1 MVGCFIFGAMIEW
14 KKRGI
19 IMEYEKTGKLIQELR
34 KEKGLTQ
41 IALAEMLGVTDR
53 AVSKWERGKSFPDV
67 SMLKPLAEA
76 LNVSVSELLDGE
88 LRPPDKMKQLPDSTA
103 VMTVEDADNAAI
115 NGIHTYIHETQRQER
130 QERVLLAAFVIVLL
144 ILMFTARHI
153 LYMRH
158 LPVNFQKDSL
168 EFSEVRVTLKD
179 GSVQMI
185 SLDDPPGEELKHQ
198 IQNFLREEM
207 PDTEEFGKLDYLPK
221 SSIQGTCVKLEGLV
235 TIYESACDDYT
246 SYGSYTFPD
255 IGRIH
260 QTLYDMC
267 VGYLN
272 DTA

>member
-1 MVGCFIFGAMIEW
+1 
-14 KKRGI
+14 
-19 IMEYEKTGKLIQELR
+19 MEYEKTGKLIQELR

-41 IALAEMLGVTDR
+41 MALAEMLGVTDR

-76 LNVSVSELLDGE
+76 LDVSVSELLDGE
-88 LRPPDKMKQLPDSTA
+88 IRPPDKMRQLPDSTA
-103 VMTVEDADNAAI
+103 VLTVEDADNTAI

-153 LYMRH
+153 LYIYH
-158 LPVNFQKDSL
+158 LPTNFQEDSL
-168 EFSEVRVTLKD
+168 EFSEIRVVLED
-179 GSVQMI
+179 GSVEMI

-207 PDTEEFGKLDYLPK
+207 PDTEEIGRLNYLPE
-221 SSIQGTCVKLEGLV
+221 SSARGTSVELGLV
-235 TIYESACDDYT
+235 TIYEGGYHDRK
-246 SYGSYTFPD
+246 SYWFYTFPD

-272 DTA
+272 DID